1 MGVLV
6 RKIDGYVMR
15 TVGGAMFLV
24 MMVVLSLDL
33 IFAFIAEL
41 DDIRNNYQI
50 LDALWYVFLTLPRRI
65 YDYLPLGAFMGCL
78 VGLGSMASSSE
89 LTVVRAAGV
98 SLKRIVW
105 SAMKPALVIV
115 VMGVLIGEY
124 LAPPAERVAQS
135 YKAVALGAG
144 SNVASA
150 SGVWHKEG
158 DSYIH
163 LNAVQPNGVLHG
175 VSRFQFDD
183 DRQLLA
189 ASFAERAIYQG
200 DHWLL
205 ENVRTTSL
213 EDDRTVRVDDRTLR
227 WETGLSP
234 GVLSVLIVKPEN
246 LSMTGLYTYA
256 TYLGEQSLNASR
268 YWLAFW
274 KKALMPL
281 GTAVMVL
288 VAISF
293 IFGPLR
299 SVTMGFRVF
308 TGLLVGLLFK
318 YMQDF
323 LGPMSLVYG
332 FNPMLAV
339 LVPIAVSAVAGGIL
353 MRRAG

>member
-1 MGVLV
+1 M
-6 RKIDGYVMR
+6 RKIDGYTMR

-24 MMVVLSLDL
+24 MVVVLSLDL
-33 IFAFIAEL
+33 IFAFIGEL
-41 DDIRNNYQI
+41 EDTRSEYDT
-50 LDALWYVFLTLPRRI
+50 LEALWYVLLTLPRRI

-78 VGLGSMASSSE
+78 IGLGSMASSSE
-89 LTVVRAAGV
+89 LTVIRAAGV

-105 SAMKPALVIV
+105 SAMKPALVV
-115 VMGVLIGEY
+115 VLLGVLIGEY
-124 LAPPAERVAQS
+124 VAPPAERYAQS
-135 YKAVALGAG
+135 QKAVALGAG
-144 SNVASA
+144 KNVASA
-150 SGVWHKEG
+150 QGVWHREG
-158 DSYIH
+158 NVFMH

-175 VSRFQFDD
+175 ISLFRFSEDM
-183 DRQLLA
+183 QLESS
-189 ASFAERAIYQG
+189 SFAERGIYQG
-200 DHWLL
+200 DYWSL
-205 ENVRTTSL
+205 EKVRTTHIEEDGTRL
-213 EDDRTVRVDDRTLR
+213 EKHQVLR

-234 GVLSVLIVKPEN
+234 QVLSVLIVKPEN
-246 LSMTGLYTYA
+246 LSMSGLYTYA
-256 TYLGEQSLNASR
+256 SYLGEQDLNAAN

-274 KKALMPL
+274 KKTLMPL

-318 YMQDF
+318 YMQDL
-323 LGPMSLVYG
+323 LGPMSVVYG

-339 LVPIAVSAVAGGIL
+339 LIPIAVNAAVGAVL

>member
-1 MGVLV
+1 M
-6 RKIDGYVMR
+6 RRIDGYVMR

-24 MMVVLSLDL
+24 MVVVLSLDL
-33 IFAFIAEL
+33 IFGFIGEL
-41 DDIRNNYQI
+41 EDTRNNYQT
-50 LDALWYVFLTLPRRI
+50 LEALWYVALTLPRRI

-89 LTVVRAAGV
+89 LTVIRAAGV

-105 SAMKPALVIV
+105 SAMKPALVV
-115 VMGVLIGEY
+115 VVLGVLIGEY
-124 LAPPAERVAQS
+124 VAPPAERLAQS
-135 YKAVALGAG
+135 EKAVALGAG

-150 SGVWHKEG
+150 QGVWHREG
-158 DSYIH
+158 DFFIH

-175 VSRFQFDD
+175 VSLFRFNEARELQS
-183 DRQLLA
+183 
-189 ASFAERAIYQG
+189 ASFAKRGIFQG
-200 DHWLL
+200 DHW
-205 ENVRTTSL
+205 RL
-213 EDDRTVRVDDRTLR
+213 EDVRRTLIEDTGTKRETEQSMR
-227 WETGLSP
+227 WDTGLSP
-234 GVLSVLIVKPEN
+234 QVLSVLIVKPEN
-246 LSMTGLYTYA
+246 LSMTGLFTYA
-256 TYLGEQSLNASR
+256 SYLEEQDLNASR

-274 KKALMPL
+274 KKTLMPL
-281 GTAVMVL
+281 GTGVMVL

-318 YMQDF
+318 YMQDL

-339 LVPIAVSAVAGGIL
+339 LIPIAISAAAGAIL

>member
-1 MGVLV
+1 M

-24 MMVVLSLDL
+24 MVVVLSLDL
-33 IFAFIAEL
+33 IFAFIGEL
-41 DDIRNNYQI
+41 EDTRNGYQT
-50 LDALWYVFLTLPRRI
+50 LEALWYVFLTLPRRI

-89 LTVVRAAGV
+89 LTVIRAAGV

-105 SAMKPALVIV
+105 SAMKPALIV
-115 VMGVLIGEY
+115 VMLGVVIGEY
-124 LAPPAERVAQS
+124 IAPPAERFAQS
-135 YKAVALGAG
+135 DKAVALGAG
-144 SNVASA
+144 RNVAAA
-150 SGVWHKEG
+150 SGVWHREG
-158 DSYIH
+158 DVFIH

-175 VSRFQFDD
+175 VSLFRFNDQ
-183 DRQLLA
+183 RELLSS
-189 ASFAERAIYQG
+189 SFASRAIYQG
-200 DHWLL
+200 SYWQL
-205 ENVRTTSL
+205 ENVRTTRIG
-213 EDDRTVRVDDRTLR
+213 EQGTEVVETPAQR

-234 GVLSVLIVKPEN
+234 SVLSVLIVKPEN
-246 LSMTGLYTYA
+246 LSMSGLYTYA
-256 TYLGEQSLNASR
+256 SYLGEQDLDAAP

-274 KKALMPL
+274 KKTLMPL

-308 TGLLVGLLFK
+308 TGLMVGLLFK
-318 YMQDF
+318 YMQDL

-332 FNPMLAV
+332 FNPVLAV
-339 LVPIAVSAVAGGIL
+339 FIPIAVNAVVGAIL

>member
-1 MGVLV
+1 M
-6 RKIDGYVMR
+6 RRIDGYVMR

-24 MMVVLSLDL
+24 MVVVLSLDL

-41 DDIRNNYQI
+41 EDTRNDYQI
-50 LDALWYVFLTLPRRI
+50 LEALWYVLLTLPRRI

-89 LTVVRAAGV
+89 LTVIRAAGV

-105 SAMKPALVIV
+105 SAMKPTLIV
-115 VMGVLIGEY
+115 VILGVVIGEY
-124 LAPPAERVAQS
+124 VAPTAERVAQS
-135 YKAVALGAG
+135 KKAVALGAG
-144 SNVASA
+144 TNVASA

-158 DSYIH
+158 NVYIH

-175 VSRFQFDD
+175 VSRFRLDD
-183 DRQLLA
+183 NRQLRF
-189 ASFAERAIYQG
+189 ASFAERAIFQG

-205 ENVRTTSL
+205 ENVRST
-213 EDDRTVRVDDRTLR
+213 EFEGDKTVRSENQTLR
-227 WETGLSP
+227 WQTGLSP
-234 GVLSVLIVKPEN
+234 SVLSVLIVKPEN
-246 LSMTGLYTYA
+246 LSLSGLFTYA
-256 TYLGEQSLNASR
+256 RYLGEQNLSASR

-318 YMQDF
+318 YMQDL

-332 FNPMLAV
+332 FNPILAV
-339 LVPIAVSAVAGGIL
+339 LVPIAVNAAVGAIL

>member
-1 MGVLV
+1 M
-6 RKIDGYVMR
+6 RKIDGYTMR

-24 MMVVLSLDL
+24 MVVVLSLDL

-41 DDIRNNYQI
+41 EDTRNDYDTLQ
-50 LDALWYVFLTLPRRI
+50 ALWYVLLTLPRRI

-78 VGLGSMASSSE
+78 IGLGSMASSSE
-89 LTVVRAAGV
+89 LTVIRAAGV

-105 SAMKPALVIV
+105 SAMKPALVV
-115 VMGVLIGEY
+115 VLLGVLIGEY
-124 LAPPAERVAQS
+124 VAPPAERYAQS
-135 YKAVALGAG
+135 QKAMALGAG
-144 SNVASA
+144 KNVASA
-150 SGVWHKEG
+150 HGVWHREG
-158 DSYIH
+158 NVFMH
-163 LNAVQPNGVLHG
+163 LNAVQPNGVLYG
-175 VSRFQFDD
+175 VSLFRFSDD
-183 DRQLLA
+183 MQLESS
-189 ASFAERAIYQG
+189 SFAERGIYQG
-200 DHWLL
+200 DHWSL
-205 ENVRTTSL
+205 EKVRTTHIEEDGTRL
-213 EDDRTVRVDDRTLR
+213 ERKQVLR
-227 WETGLSP
+227 WETGLTP
-234 GVLSVLIVKPEN
+234 QVLSVLIVKPEN

-256 TYLGEQSLNASR
+256 SYLGEQDLNAAN

-274 KKALMPL
+274 KKTLMPL

-318 YMQDF
+318 YMQDL
-323 LGPMSLVYG
+323 LGPMSVVYG

-339 LVPIAVSAVAGGIL
+339 LIPIAVNAVVGAVL

>member
-1 MGVLV
+1 M
-6 RKIDGYVMR
+6 RRIDGYVMR

-24 MMVVLSLDL
+24 MVVVLSLDL

-41 DDIRNNYQI
+41 EDTRNDYQT
-50 LDALWYVFLTLPRRI
+50 LQALWYVLMTLPRRI

-89 LTVVRAAGV
+89 LTVIRAAGV
-98 SLKRIVW
+98 SLRRIVW
-105 SAMKPALVIV
+105 SAMKPALLVVIL
-115 VMGVLIGEY
+115 GVLIGEY
-124 LAPPAERVAQS
+124 VAPPAERVAQS
-135 YKAVALGAG
+135 DKAVALGAG

-158 DSYIH
+158 NVYIH

-175 VSRFQFDD
+175 VSRFRFDD
-183 DRQLLA
+183 QRQMVS
-189 ASFAERAIYQG
+189 ASFARRAIYQG
-200 DHWLL
+200 DYWLL
-205 ENVRTTSL
+205 ENVRTTRLGES
-213 EDDRTVRVDDRTLR
+213 RTVRETSPSER

-234 GVLSVLIVKPEN
+234 SVLSVLIVKPEN

-256 TYLGEQSLNASR
+256 SYLDEQRLNASP

-318 YMQDF
+318 YMQDL

-339 LVPIAVSAVAGGIL
+339 LIPIAISAVAGALL

>member
-1 MGVLV
+1 M
-6 RKIDGYVMR
+6 RRIDGYVMR

-24 MMVVLSLDL
+24 MVVVLSLDL
-33 IFAFIAEL
+33 IFGFIAEL
-41 DDIRNNYQI
+41 EDTRNNYQTI
-50 LDALWYVFLTLPRRI
+50 EALWYVALTLPRRI

-89 LTVVRAAGV
+89 LTVIRAAGV

-105 SAMKPALVIV
+105 SAMKPALVV
-115 VMGVLIGEY
+115 VVLGVLIGEY
-124 LAPPAERVAQS
+124 IAPPAERLAQS
-135 YKAVALGAG
+135 EKAVALGAG

-150 SGVWHKEG
+150 SGVWHREG
-158 DSYIH
+158 DVFIH

-175 VSRFQFDD
+175 VSLFRFNEQ
-183 DRQLLA
+183 RELMSS
-189 ASFAERAIYQG
+189 SFAKRAIFQG
-200 DHWLL
+200 DHWQL
-205 ENVRTTSL
+205 ESVRTTRI
-213 EDDRTVRVDDRTLR
+213 EDTGTRLVQSQSLR

-234 GVLSVLIVKPEN
+234 SVLSVLIVKPEN
-246 LSMTGLYTYA
+246 LSMSGLYTYA
-256 TYLGEQSLNASR
+256 NYLEEQDLNASR

-274 KKALMPL
+274 KKTLMPL

-318 YMQDF
+318 YMQDL

-339 LVPIAVSAVAGGIL
+339 LVPIAVNAVVGAVL

>member
-1 MGVLV
+1 M
-6 RKIDGYVMR
+6 RRIDGYVMR

-24 MMVVLSLDL
+24 MVVVLSLDL

-41 DDIRNNYQI
+41 EDTRNDYQT
-50 LDALWYVFLTLPRRI
+50 LQALWYVVMTLPRRI

-89 LTVVRAAGV
+89 LTVIRAAGV
-98 SLKRIVW
+98 SLRRIVW
-105 SAMKPALVIV
+105 SAMKPALLVVIL
-115 VMGVLIGEY
+115 GVLIGEY
-124 LAPPAERVAQS
+124 VAPPAERVAQS
-135 YKAVALGAG
+135 DKAVALGAG

-158 DSYIH
+158 NVYIH

-175 VSRFQFDD
+175 ISRFRFDD
-183 DRQLLA
+183 QRQMVS
-189 ASFAERAIYQG
+189 ASFARRAIYQG

-205 ENVRTTSL
+205 ENVRTTRL
-213 EDDRTVRVDDRTLR
+213 EESRTVRETSPSER
-227 WETGLSP
+227 WQTGLSP
-234 GVLSVLIVKPEN
+234 SVLSVLIVKPEN

-256 TYLGEQSLNASR
+256 SYLDEQRLNAAP

-318 YMQDF
+318 YMQDL

-339 LVPIAVSAVAGGIL
+339 LIPIAISAVAGALL

>member
-1 MGVLV
+1 M
-6 RKIDGYVMR
+6 RRIDGYVMR

-24 MMVVLSLDL
+24 MVVVLSLDL
-33 IFAFIAEL
+33 IFGFIGEL
-41 DDIRNNYQI
+41 EDTRNNYQT
-50 LDALWYVFLTLPRRI
+50 LEALWYVALTLPRRI

-89 LTVVRAAGV
+89 LTVIRAAGV

-105 SAMKPALVIV
+105 SAMKPALVV
-115 VMGVLIGEY
+115 VVLGVLIGEY
-124 LAPPAERVAQS
+124 VAPPAERLAQS
-135 YKAVALGAG
+135 EKAVALGAG

-150 SGVWHKEG
+150 QGVWHREG
-158 DSYIH
+158 DFFIH

-175 VSRFQFDD
+175 VSLFRFNEARELQS
-183 DRQLLA
+183 
-189 ASFAERAIYQG
+189 ASFAKRGIFQG
-200 DHWLL
+200 DHW
-205 ENVRTTSL
+205 RL
-213 EDDRTVRVDDRTLR
+213 EDVRRTLIEDTGTKRETEQSMR
-227 WETGLSP
+227 WDTGLSP
-234 GVLSVLIVKPEN
+234 QVLIVKPEN
-246 LSMTGLYTYA
+246 LSMTGLFTYA
-256 TYLGEQSLNASR
+256 SYLEEQDLNASR

-274 KKALMPL
+274 KKTLMPL
-281 GTAVMVL
+281 GTGVMVL

-318 YMQDF
+318 YMQDL

-339 LVPIAVSAVAGGIL
+339 LIPIAISAAAGAIL